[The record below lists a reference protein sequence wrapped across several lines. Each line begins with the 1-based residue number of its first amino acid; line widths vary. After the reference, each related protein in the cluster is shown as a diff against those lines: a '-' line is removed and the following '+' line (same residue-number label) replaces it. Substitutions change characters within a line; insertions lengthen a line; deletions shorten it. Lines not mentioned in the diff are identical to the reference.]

1 MSPISGDMMIT
12 GSRNLPTGDCNAN
25 RDVEPRTYII
35 SQSLPNP
42 SLLSTDLDKMPA
54 LNSAFED
61 AIRVTPQGGNRY
73 RANLLHEWSIGTGTL
88 PTSNHVLNFKLTTH
102 LVPHGG
108 YTTAVLYRLA
118 LTHFAH
124 AHPKQYDSP
133 ASPISLQLSFIRR
146 TSAGPATLE
155 VEDIKLG
162 ARTSTIHVK
171 LLQPSEKKPNQ
182 LEAKVV
188 GYITVSPPSAEVGIS
203 APTGWKTHPDPPPG
217 SLPDGG
223 IDFAA
228 LARTGRDG
236 AWAKLDPPFPEF
248 RRAASQLELYGPGKG
263 EAQQRRTGTFTIDQ
277 WARFRPGGD
286 PDARWT
292 DATVPFLLDMFP
304 MALDWFDTMSATA
317 VAEAQGE
324 KVPEKQAKFWYP
336 TVTLN
341 IDMKKHLPAEGVEW
355 LYSRIVTRVVRDG
368 RTDLDVTVLDQNGDV
383 IALSTQIGLVVSAS
397 RNVGSRKLEKL

>member
-1 MSPISGDMMIT
+1 M
-12 GSRNLPTGDCNAN
+12 
-25 RDVEPRTYII
+25 VHW
-35 SQSLPNP
+35 
-42 SLLSTDLDKMPA
+42 
-54 LNSAFED
+54 
-61 AIRVTPQGGNRY
+61 NRY
-73 RANLLHEWSIGTGTL
+73 RANQHLHIQL
-88 PTSNHVLNFKLTTH
+88 PTNNFP
-102 LVPHGG
+102 VPHGG
-108 YTTAVLYRLA
+108 YTTAVLYKLA

-124 AHPKQYDSP
+124 AHPNQYDTP

-171 LLQPSEKKPNQ
+171 LLQPSEKKRDQ

-203 APTGWKTHPDPPPG
+203 AETGYKVHPPPPPG
-217 SLPDGG
+217 SLPDGKV
-223 IDFAA
+223 DFAA

-236 AWAKLDPPFPEF
+236 TWMKLDPPFPEF
-248 RRAASQLELYGPGKG
+248 RRAAAQLELYGPGKG
-263 EAQQRRTGTFTIDQ
+263 EAQQQRTGTMAIDQ

-286 PDARWT
+286 RKGRWT
-292 DATVPFLLDMFP
+292 DAAVVFLLDMFP
-304 MALDWFDTMSATA
+304 MALDGFDTMSATA
-317 VAEAQGE
+317 AAKAKGE
-324 KVPEKQAKFWYP
+324 KVPEQKAKFWYP

-355 LYSRIVTRVVRDG
+355 LYSRIVTKVVRDG
-368 RTDLDVTVLDQNGDV
+368 RTDLDVMVLDQDGEV

-397 RNVGSRKLEKL
+397 RNVGSRKMEKL